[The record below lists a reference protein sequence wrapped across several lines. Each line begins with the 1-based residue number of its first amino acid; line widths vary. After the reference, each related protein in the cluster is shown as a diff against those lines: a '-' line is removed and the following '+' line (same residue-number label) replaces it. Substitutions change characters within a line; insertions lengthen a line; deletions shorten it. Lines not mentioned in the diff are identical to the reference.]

1 MVDQVKVVADEEASS
16 EQSLR
21 RNLTNRHIQLIAIG
35 GAIGTGLFM
44 GSGKTISL
52 AGPSIIFVYMIIG
65 FMLFFVMR
73 AMGELLLSNLEY
85 KSFSDFASD
94 LLGPWAGYFTGW
106 TYWFCWVVTGMADV
120 VAITAYAQ
128 FWFPGLSDWVASLA
142 VIVLLL
148 SLNLATVKMFGEME
162 FWFAM
167 IKIVAIVGLIV
178 VGLVMVLTHFQS
190 PTGVQASFTHLW
202 NDGGWFPKGIS
213 GFFAGFQIAVF
224 AFVGIELVGTTAAET
239 KDPEKSLPRAIN
251 SIPVRI
257 IMFYVF
263 ALIIIMSVTPW
274 SSVVPSKSPFVEL
287 FVLVGLPA
295 AASLINFVVLTSAAS
310 SANSGVFST
319 SRMLFGLAQEGVAPS
334 AFAKLSKRAVP
345 AKGLT
350 FSCMCLLGGVVMLY
364 VNPSVIG
371 AFTMITTVSAI
382 LFMFVWTIIL
392 CSYLV
397 YRKQRPHLH
406 EKSIYKMPL
415 GKLMCWVCMAF
426 FVFVLVLLTLED
438 DTRQALIVTPLWFIA
453 LGLGWMFIGKK
464 RMAGLR
470 LACCRVALTLT
481 RPTFEDVA
489 GPVSASAT
497 GLFYS
502 PANARGNRTLFS
514 RLMCSIRSSII
525 SLMPLYI
532 AFHVVHASGGG
543 VTLWVVCLIT
553 SSSSPASSCSL
564 SITLMGPIAWLPI
577 PCLIIG
583 KRICS
588 SFIMWLE
595 SSSCSRVRY
604 FARPRGTEGLSA

>member
-1 MVDQVKVVADEEASS
+1 MVDQVKVVADDQAPA

-128 FWFPGLSDWVASLA
+128 FWF
-142 VIVLLL
+142 
-148 SLNLATVKMFGEME
+148 
-162 FWFAM
+162 AM
-167 IKIVAIVGLIV
+167 IKIVAIVSLIV
-178 VGLVMVLTHFQS
+178 VGLVMVAMHFQS
-190 PTGVQASFTHLW
+190 PTGVEASFAHLW
-202 NDGGWFPKGIS
+202 NDGGWFPKGLS

-251 SIPVRI
+251 SIPIRI

-263 ALIIIMSVTPW
+263 ALIVIMSVTPW
-274 SSVVPSKSPFVEL
+274 SSVVPEKSPFVEL

-295 AASLINFVVLTSAAS
+295 AASVINFVVLTSAAS

-319 SRMLFGLAQEGVAPS
+319 SRMLFGLAQEGVAPK

-350 FSCMCLLGGVVMLY
+350 FSCICLLGGVVMLY

-426 FVFVLVLLTLED
+426 FVFVVVLLTLED
-438 DTRQALIVTPLWFIA
+438 DTRQALLVTPLWFIA
-453 LGLGWMFIGKK
+453 LGLGWLFIGKK
-464 RMAGLR
+464 RAAELR
-470 LACCRVALTLT
+470 
-481 RPTFEDVA
+481 
-489 GPVSASAT
+489 
-497 GLFYS
+497 
-502 PANARGNRTLFS
+502 
-514 RLMCSIRSSII
+514 
-525 SLMPLYI
+525 
-532 AFHVVHASGGG
+532 
-543 VTLWVVCLIT
+543 
-553 SSSSPASSCSL
+553 
-564 SITLMGPIAWLPI
+564 
-577 PCLIIG
+577 
-583 KRICS
+583 K
-588 SFIMWLE
+588 
-595 SSSCSRVRY
+595 
-604 FARPRGTEGLSA
+604 